1 MLVRT
6 CTPCWNLA
14 SMYTLTECT
23 FVHVIV
29 ALGSELFNWCVLQT
43 TCVYQRS
50 SIIWSCLT
58 FELYCT
64 RTVPVLYRP

>member
-6 CTPCWNLA
+6 CAPCLTLA

-29 ALGSELFNWCVLQT
+29 ALGSELFNLCVLQT
-43 TCVYQRS
+43 TWVYQRS
-50 SIIWSCLT
+50 PITWSCLT
-58 FELYCT
+58 FELYGT